1 MQIAVLGPLEVTADT
16 GAPVTVGGARLRR
29 LLILLALEPGR
40 IVDTGRLVDGLWE
53 GTPPAGAANALQAL
67 VSRLRRTV
75 PGVPVESHPTGYRLA
90 VDPTAVDVAR
100 FEHLVD
106 TGRALLASDP
116 PGAAT
121 VLADA
126 LRLWRGPALADVADA
141 DFARAPAARLDEL
154 RLTATEQRVEAQLAA
169 GEAAALVP
177 ELRALVAAH
186 PLRERFAGQLIRAL
200 RDTGRTAEALT
211 AYARLR
217 GTLAETLGAEP
228 SAEIAAL
235 HLELLRDAAPPRRPA
250 AAGRD
255 PDGTTV
261 PTPPGAVSP
270 TPAHNLPTPLTSFVG
285 RGPEIERVSGLLA
298 GSRLVTLT
306 GPGGAG
312 KTRLAIESAR
322 TLLGQV
328 PDGGWLVELAPVTDG
343 AELPQ
348 TVLQVLGLRE
358 PGLLAAARNRV
369 GTPETPPVDRLAA
382 AIGTRRMLLMLDNC
396 EHLVD
401 AAARLADRLLAAC
414 PRLRVLATSREPLG
428 ITGET
433 LCPVDSLPLPPPDA
447 DPDTALTYPAVRLL
461 ADRARAVR
469 PDFTVNTGNV
479 GPVVQICR
487 SLDGMPLAIELAAAR
502 LRSMTPTQVAAR
514 LDDRFR
520 LLTGGSRTALPRHQ
534 TLRAIFDWS
543 WDLLDDAERALW
555 RRLAV
560 FSGGATLDAVERV
573 CAADGL
579 TPALHPD
586 DVLDR
591 MAALVDK
598 SLVVVGGDGEP
609 RYRMLE
615 TIREYG
621 LRRLAEAGEAEA
633 VRRSHA
639 VDFLTVAGR
648 ADKGL
653 RRADQLRWLGWL
665 NAEHDNLHAALRWA
679 VGVGDA
685 RLSVG
690 LVAAL
695 GWYWW
700 TQGLRIEAVELAMPA
715 LALPDVD
722 RVPAE
727 QLGVAQLMAAMNLL
741 SIGGFTEGGQWL
753 ARAVRTAQGHEADEP
768 LLRLIQPISVVFHV
782 NPAAAA
788 VDVLVAG
795 FADPDPW
802 VRAVNRMFHAHHE
815 LNFGRSLDTAEAD
828 IRAALDGFRSIGERW
843 GAAYTLATLGDL
855 ASRRGDPARAA
866 DLRTEALELMRV
878 VGAAEDLPVMQAA
891 LAHDRWRLGDHDQ
904 AFTLLADADRRAE
917 RIGNAECR
925 AAVAHMYAEL
935 LRFGG
940 DLDGARRRLTQAG
953 DLITERTM
961 APQWRAM
968 LASSNGYLDGMLD
981 DLPTARKHHEQALV
995 CALKFYDAPVLATVL
1010 VGCADLALRVGRPTA
1025 AALLL
1030 GAAYA
1035 LRGGA
1040 DLSSVDGVRVE
1051 STAREALG
1059 EADFAEAFSHGR
1071 NSDVTPAALPDLVRN
1086 QLDG

>member
-1 MQIAVLGPLEVTADT
+1 MQIGVLGPLEVTADT
-16 GAPVTVGGARLRR
+16 GTPVAVGGARLRR

-40 IVDTGRLVDGLWE
+40 IVDTGRLIDGLWADA
-53 GTPPAGAANALQAL
+53 PPAGAANALQAL
-67 VSRLRRTV
+67 VSRLRRAI
-75 PGVPVESHPTGYRLA
+75 PGLPVESHPVGYRLA
-90 VDPTAVDVAR
+90 VDATAVDVHR
-100 FEHLVD
+100 FEHLVR
-106 TGRALLASDP
+106 TGRDLLASDP

-154 RLTATEQRVEAQLAA
+154 RLTATEQRVEARLAA

-177 ELRALVAAH
+177 ELQALVTAH

-200 RDTGRTAEALT
+200 RDTGRAAEALT

-217 GTLAETLGAEP
+217 GTLADTLGTEP
-228 SAEIAAL
+228 SAELATL
-235 HLELLRDAAPPRRPA
+235 HLTLLRDTAPPPHPTASDSNGGPVPARSSTAAPE
-250 AAGRD
+250 
-255 PDGTTV
+255 
-261 PTPPGAVSP
+261 PT
-270 TPAHNLPTPLTSFVG
+270 HNLPTPLTSFVG
-285 RGPEIERVSGLLA
+285 RAPEIRRVGALLTDA
-298 GSRLVTLT
+298 RLVTLT

-343 AELPQ
+343 AEVPQ

-358 PGLLAAARNRV
+358 PGLLATARNRAAI
-369 GTPETPPVDRLAA
+369 PEPSPVDRLAA
-382 AIGTRRMLLMLDNC
+382 AIGTRRMLLLLDNC

-401 AAARLADRLLAAC
+401 AAARLADRLLATC

-447 DPDTALTYPAVRLL
+447 DPEIALTYPAVGLL

-479 GPVVQICR
+479 APVVQICR

-502 LRSMTPTQVAAR
+502 LRSMTPAQVADR

-534 TLRAIFDWS
+534 TLRAVFDWS
-543 WDLLDDAERALW
+543 WELLDDAERALW

-560 FSGGATLDAVERV
+560 FSGGATLDTVERV

-579 TPALHPD
+579 TPAVRPE

-591 MAALVDK
+591 LAALVDK

-639 VDFLTVAGR
+639 TDFLAVARR
-648 ADKGL
+648 ADQGL

-665 NAEHDNLHAALRWA
+665 DAEHDNLHAALRWA
-679 VGVGDA
+679 IGARDA
-685 RLSVG
+685 GLSVG

-700 TQGLRIEAVELAMPA
+700 TRGLRIEAVELARPA
-715 LALPDVD
+715 LALPDVE
-722 RVPAE
+722 RVPPE

-741 SIGGFTEGGQWL
+741 STGEFTESVHWL
-753 ARAVRTAQGHEADEP
+753 ASAARTAAGHEADEP
-768 LLRLIQPISVVFHV
+768 MLRLIGPVSVVFHV
-782 NPAAAA
+782 DKAATA
-788 VDVLVAG
+788 VDVLVDG

-802 VRAVNRMFHAHHE
+802 VRAVNRMFRAHHE
-815 LNFGRSLDTAEAD
+815 LNFGRSLEVAEAD
-828 IRAALDGFRSIGERW
+828 TRAALDGFRSIGERW
-843 GAAYTLATLGDL
+843 GTAYTLAALGDL
-855 ASRRGDPARAA
+855 ASRRGEPARAA
-866 DLRTEALELMRV
+866 ALRGEALELMRV
-878 VGAAEDLPVMQAA
+878 VGAAEDLPVMQAG
-891 LAHDRWRLGDHDQ
+891 LAHDRWRLGDRDQ
-904 AFTLLADADRRAE
+904 AYALLADADRQAG
-917 RIGNAECR
+917 RISDNECR

-935 LRFGG
+935 LRLDG
-940 DLDGARRRLTQAG
+940 DLVGAQRRLTQAG
-953 DLITERTM
+953 DLVSERLL
-961 APQWRAM
+961 APQWRAT
-968 LASSNGYLDGMLD
+968 LASSNGYLAGMLD
-981 DLPTARKHHEQALV
+981 DLPAARGHHDQALT
-995 CALKFYDAPVLATVL
+995 CALEFYDAPVLATVL
-1010 VGCADLALRVGRPTA
+1010 VGYADLALRTGRSTA

-1040 DLSSVDGVRVE
+1040 DLSSLDGLRVE
-1051 STAREALG
+1051 STAREILG
-1059 EADFAEAFSHGR
+1059 EAAFAEAFTRGR
-1071 NSDVTPAALPDLVRN
+1071 NSDVTPAALPHLVRT
-1086 QLDG
+1086 QLD